1 MNETAKKKNNK
12 PTLPV
17 WGRIILIII
26 AFLFL
31 GGFLQVIGA
40 LIAKIPLMQPSA
52 FENLSMNQQLILQ
65 LSTFIALAVIVYLF
79 RKFIDQKS
87 IKSMG
92 FTFRNKV
99 SDIVAGLIFAL
110 IIIGGGTLILYTLG
124 HLDFSNYQF
133 NQETLFRT
141 FLFFLL
147 VSFNEE
153 ILFRGYI
160 LNNLL
165 TTRMNKYLALLVSA
179 ILFALFHAFN
189 ANLSL
194 VGMINLL
201 LAGILLGSTYIFTQN
216 LWFPISLHLFWN
228 FFQGP
233 VFGYSVSGQK
243 IDSIA
248 TIELT
253 GDNLMNGGNFGFEG
267 SIVCTVMSLIS
278 IGLILYYYNKNQPFP
293 TRGND

>member
-1 MNETAKKKNNK
+1 MNETPNKKSNK
-12 PTLPV
+12 PALPV

-40 LIAKIPLMQPSA
+40 LIAKVPLMQQSG
-52 FENLSMNQQLILQ
+52 FENLSMSQQLILQ
-65 LSTFIALAVIVYLF
+65 LSTFIALIVIVYLF
-79 RKFIDQKS
+79 RNFIDKKS

-92 FTFRNKV
+92 FALKNKGT
-99 SDIVAGLIFAL
+99 DIVAGFIMAL
-110 IIIGGGTLILYTLG
+110 FIIGGGTLILYSLG
-124 HLDFSNYQF
+124 YLEFSNFQF
-133 NQETLFRT
+133 NQQTLFLT
-141 FLFFLL
+141 FLLFLF
-147 VSFNEE
+147 VSFQEE

-165 TTRMNKYLALLVSA
+165 KTRMNKYLGLLVSA

-194 VGMINLL
+194 LGMINLV
-201 LAGILLGSTYIFTQN
+201 LAGLILGSTYIFTQN

-228 FFQGP
+228 FLQGP
-233 VFGYSVSGQK
+233 IFGYAVSGQN
-243 IDSIA
+243 IDSIT

-253 GDNLMNGGNFGFEG
+253 GDNLMNGGRFGFEG
-267 SIVCTVMSLIS
+267 SLVCTILSVIA
-278 IGLILYYYNKNQPFP
+278 IGLTLYYYNKKHTFIA
-293 TRGND
+293 RGKD

>member
-1 MNETAKKKNNK
+1 MNETTIKSNE
-12 PTLPV
+12 PETPV
-17 WGRIILIII
+17 WGRIVLIII
-26 AFLFL
+26 AFIFL
-31 GGFLQVIGA
+31 NLLLQLIGA
-40 LIAKIPLMQPSA
+40 WIAKIPLMQQSA
-52 FENLSMNQQLILQ
+52 FENISMSQQLILQ
-65 LSTFIALAVIVYLF
+65 FSTFITVIVIVYLF
-79 RKFIDQKS
+79 RKFVDKKS

-92 FTFRNKV
+92 FAFKNKGP
-99 SDIVAGLIFAL
+99 DLVAGFIMAL
-110 IIIGGGTLILYTLG
+110 FIIGGGTLILYSLG
-124 HLDFSNYQF
+124 YLEFSSFHLNLQ
-133 NQETLFRT
+133 T
-141 FLFFLL
+141 FLLTFILFIL
-147 VSFNEE
+147 VSFQEE

-165 TTRMNKYLALLVSA
+165 TTRMNKYIALLLSA

-201 LAGILLGSTYIFTQN
+201 LAGIILGSTYIFTQN

-233 VFGYSVSGQK
+233 IFGYAVSGQN
-243 IDSIA
+243 IDSMA

-267 SIVCTVMSLIS
+267 SLVCTIIS
-278 IGLILYYYNKNQPFP
+278 VIAIGLILYHYNKKHI
-293 TRGND
+293 

>member
-1 MNETAKKKNNK
+1 MNETTEKKNSG
-12 PTLPV
+12 PVTPV
-17 WGRIILIII
+17 WGGIVLIII

-31 GGFLQVIGA
+31 GGILQVIGA
-40 LIAKIPLMQPSA
+40 LIAGIPLMQASA
-52 FENLSMNQQLILQ
+52 FENLSMSQQLILQ
-65 LSTFIALAVIVYLF
+65 FSTFIALIVIVYLF
-79 RKFIDQKS
+79 RKFIDKKS

-92 FTFRNKV
+92 FNLKNKTP
-99 SDIVAGLIFAL
+99 DLVAGLVVAL
-110 IIIGGGTLILYTLG
+110 FIIGGGTLILYSLG
-124 HLDFSNYQF
+124 HLEFSNYQF
-133 NQETLFRT
+133 NQETLLLT
-141 FLFFLL
+141 FLLFLL
-147 VSFNEE
+147 VSFQEE

-179 ILFALFHAFN
+179 ILFALFHAIN
-189 ANLSL
+189 PNLSL

-201 LAGILLGSTYIFTQN
+201 LAGIILGSTYIFTQN

-253 GDNLMNGGNFGFEG
+253 GDSLMNGGNFGFEG
-267 SIVCTVMSLIS
+267 SIICTVMSVVA
-278 IGLILYYYNKNQPFP
+278 IGLILFHYIKSTSSQFIK
-293 TRGND
+293 

>member
-1 MNETAKKKNNK
+1 MNETTEKKNSG
-12 PTLPV
+12 PAIPV

-31 GGFLQVIGA
+31 GGILQVIGA
-40 LIAKIPLMQPSA
+40 LIAGIPLMQASA
-52 FENLSMNQQLILQ
+52 FENLSMSQQLILQ
-65 LSTFIALAVIVYLF
+65 FSTFIALIVLVYLF

-92 FTFRNKV
+92 FNLKNKTP
-99 SDIVAGLIFAL
+99 DLVAGLVVAL
-110 IIIGGGTLILYTLG
+110 FIIGGGTLILYSLG
-124 HLDFSNYQF
+124 HLEFSNYQF
-133 NQETLFRT
+133 NQETLLLT

-147 VSFNEE
+147 VSFQEE

-179 ILFALFHAFN
+179 ILFALFHAIN
-189 ANLSL
+189 PNLSL

-201 LAGILLGSTYIFTQN
+201 LAGIILGSTYIFTQN

-253 GDNLMNGGNFGFEG
+253 GDSLMNGGNFGFEG
-267 SIVCTVMSLIS
+267 SIICTVMSVVA
-278 IGLILYYYNKNQPFP
+278 IGLILFHYIKSTSSQFIK
-293 TRGND
+293 